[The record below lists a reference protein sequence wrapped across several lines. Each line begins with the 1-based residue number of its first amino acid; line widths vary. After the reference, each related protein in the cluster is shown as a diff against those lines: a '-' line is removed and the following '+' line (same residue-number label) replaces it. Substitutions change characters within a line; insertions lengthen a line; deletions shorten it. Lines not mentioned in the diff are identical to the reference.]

1 MNRQKN
7 YIEINEQGAPKHGL
21 CRYALKGLMLV
32 GSVLTFIRNFIA
44 NAVMLLVIVFAV
56 IAYNAAS
63 SLKEQAQSFIRG
75 QAEDQKTVQVRQ
87 SAKVVQM
94 DLGGVISEIPL
105 GSSRL
110 DALQRILQSTISRV
124 DYHEITAI
132 EESLKLIAADDDVE
146 CLYIKLNNLQPLSM
160 AMAKRI
166 ASKVDLVRQSG
177 KRVIAQG
184 FNLSQSAFLIACA
197 ASEIILDPLGEI
209 ALHGLSVQS
218 LYFKELLDNAN
229 LTAYVFKAGAF
240 KSAVEPYTQNAMSD
254 EVKAEYRQII
264 NALWSDYERTAGQYR
279 KVLSRS
285 VLLQGESQYMSALR
299 EYSGNSALMQQ
310 ESNLC
315 DLLMTSSE
323 LNADLIAKYGADPKH
338 SLEPLMID
346 YESYLHAKSS
356 RSKDG
361 HNVAVI
367 YGVGTIVDDYV
378 DNTTFCPENL
388 IPIMDRVMQSDQYE
402 AVVLYLNSPGGSVIP
417 SELMRRK
424 VMQLRDHGLKVYASI
439 NGTGASGAY
448 MVALGAD
455 NITATSDSI
464 VGSIGVF
471 GVSLGVHDLTE
482 KLGARQDGTATH
494 EFLRPTP
501 FKALTENQKALQALR
516 IDNIYKRFIGYASDA
531 RKLDK
536 GDYLQFAEGR
546 VFTAD
551 RALSLGLIDNV
562 GTLDDVYAKVAADLG
577 ADVEDLNLRHL
588 TPQSEDDLQSLREIL
603 FKFGA
608 AILPDGLSALAG
620 DFLMLKEQ
628 AASLSSAPKVE
639 AVSLVASPLLD

>member
-1 MNRQKN
+1 MSEQKN
-7 YIEINEQGAPKHGL
+7 YIEINEQPPQRHGL
-21 CRYALKGLMLV
+21 CRYVLKGLLFV

-44 NAVMLLVIVFAV
+44 NAVMLLVIAFAV

-63 SLKEQAQSFIRG
+63 SLKEQAEIFIQG
-75 QAEDQKTVQVRQ
+75 GGEDRETVQLRQ
-87 SAKVVQM
+87 SAKVVEM
-94 DLGGVISEIPL
+94 DLSGVISEMPL

-110 DALQRILQSTISRV
+110 DALQRTLQSTLNRV
-124 DYHEITAI
+124 DYHEITVI
-132 EESLKLIAADDDVE
+132 EESLKLIAQDDDIE

-184 FNLSQSAFLIACA
+184 FNLSQSAYLIACA

-209 ALHGLSVQS
+209 ALRGLSVQS

-229 LTAYVFKAGAF
+229 LTPYVFKAGAF

-264 NALWSDYERTAGQYR
+264 HSLWSDYERTAGQYR

-285 VLLQGESQYMSALR
+285 VLLPRESQYMSALNL
-299 EYSGNSALMQQ
+299 YDGNTALMQQ

-315 DLLMTSSE
+315 DLLMTASE
-323 LNADLIAKYGADPKH
+323 LKTDLIAKYGADPKH

-346 YESYLHAKSS
+346 YQSYLHGKAGRGGSEH
-356 RSKDG
+356 R
-361 HNVAVI
+361 VAVI

-378 DNTTFCPENL
+378 DNTTFCPDNL
-388 IPIMDRVMQSDQYE
+388 IPVMDRVMESDQYE
-402 AVVLYLNSPGGSVIP
+402 AVILYLNSPGGSVIP

-424 VMQLRDHGLKVYASI
+424 VMQLRDHGLKVYVSI

-471 GVSLGVHDLTE
+471 GVSFGLHDLTE

-501 FKALTENQKALQALR
+501 FKPLTENQKALQALR
-516 IDNIYKRFIGYASDA
+516 IDNIYNRFIGYATQA
-531 RKLDK
+531 RQLDK
-536 GDYLQFAEGR
+536 ADYLQFAEGR

-551 RALSLGLIDNV
+551 QALSLGLIDKV
-562 GTLDDVYAKVAADLG
+562 GTLDDVYAEVAADLG
-577 ADVEDLNLRHL
+577 TEVEDLDLRHL
-588 TPQSEDDLQSLREIL
+588 SPQSEDDLQPLREIL
-603 FKFGA
+603 FRFGTA
-608 AILPDGLSALAG
+608 VLPEGLTELLG
-620 DFLMLKEQ
+620 DYLTIKEQ
-628 AASLSSAPKVE
+628 VADGTSEPRIE
-639 AVSLVASPLLD
+639 AVSLAVSPLLD